1 VDGQAESKSEGGL
14 GPLPPLPFS
23 EDGGET
29 SDDEEEKEKDAAP
42 SEAKTRVDSE
52 VIRWVASLQVWLDS
66 GCEKLSVAVG
76 DLARE
81 RAVLKKQGDRDSGR
95 TERQETNA

>member
-1 VDGQAESKSEGGL
+1 MGA
-14 GPLPPLPFS
+14 LPPLPFS

-29 SDDEEEKEKDAAP
+29 SDDEEKKDATP
-42 SEAKTRVDSE
+42 SEAKTTVDSE
-52 VIRWVASLQVWLDS
+52 VIRWVASLQAWLDS

-81 RAVLKKQGDRDSGR
+81 RALLKKQGDRDSGR